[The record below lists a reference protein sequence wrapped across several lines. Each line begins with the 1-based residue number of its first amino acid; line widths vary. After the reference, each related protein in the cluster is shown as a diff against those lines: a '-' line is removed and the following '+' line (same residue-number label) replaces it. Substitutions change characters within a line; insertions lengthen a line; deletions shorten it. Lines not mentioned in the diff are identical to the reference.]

1 MRRGPAAAGCG
12 LWRNRVGVG
21 VVETLTGLP
30 PVLPLARQ
38 NGCPRAALY
47 RGQGGWLRRWL
58 ASCGC
63 GGGRGAFRCGAGGWC
78 FRNDRFR
85 AVTGYLVHRLD
96 QVALW

>member
-47 RGQGGWLRRWL
+47 RSLGGGLRGWLALCGWVSGCLPLWGWWL
-58 ASCGC
+58 V
-63 GGGRGAFRCGAGGWC
+63 F
-78 FRNDRFR
+78 
-85 AVTGYLVHRLD
+85 
-96 QVALW
+96 QK